1 MTSILENNR
10 NYLVAAT
17 INSMLMKNGHKFCTV
32 KLSNGESVRLQINET
47 KLIGALVHFF
57 ETAVYADYPRDKAEG
72 EIRGHYQNCL
82 NTNKDRL
89 TSVGVEFMSGLIENV
104 AEEAFA
110 SSGDK

>member
-17 INSMLMKNGHKFCTV
+17 INSMLMKNGHKYCTV
-32 KLSNGESVRLQINET
+32 KLSNGESAKLQINET
-47 KLIGALVHFF
+47 KLIGGLVHFF
-57 ETAVYADYPRDKAEG
+57 EAAVYESFSRDDADNQ
-72 EIRGHYQNCL
+72 IRGHYQNCL
-82 NTNKDRL
+82 NKNKDRL
-89 TSVGVEFMSGLIENV
+89 TSVGVEFMNGLIENV

>member
-1 MTSILENNR
+1 MTSILDNNR
-10 NYLVAAT
+10 NCLVATT
-17 INSMLMKNGHKFCTV
+17 INSMLIKNGHKNCTV
-32 KLSNGESVRLQINET
+32 NLTNGKKVTVQINET

-57 ETAVYADYPRDKAEG
+57 EAAVYASYSRDEAEG
-72 EIRGHYQNCL
+72 QIRGHYQNCL

-89 TSVGVEFMSGLIENV
+89 TSVGVEFMNGLIENV